1 MNIKGKVLPDKDLY
15 EAILSLNSVE
25 ECRAFFE
32 DICTIS
38 EINAM
43 SQRLEVA
50 KMLSKN
56 SPYSEIVKATH
67 ASSATISR
75 VGRCLNYGDGGYRLV
90 LGKINNQND

>member
-1 MNIKGKVLPDKDLY
+1 MNIKGKIISDKDLY
-15 EAILSLNSVE
+15 NAVLSLKNTE

-32 DICTIS
+32 DLCTVS

-50 KMLSKN
+50 KMLSEN
-56 SPYSEIVKATH
+56 CPYSEIVKATH

-90 LGKINNQND
+90 LDKLKECE

>member
-1 MNIKGKVLPDKDLY
+1 MNIKGKMLPDKDLY
-15 EAILSLNSVE
+15 NAILSLNSVE
-25 ECRAFFE
+25 ECKAFFE
-32 DICTIS
+32 DLCTIS

-50 KMLSKN
+50 KMLSEN

-75 VGRCLNYGDGGYRLV
+75 VGRCLNYGDGGYKLV
-90 LGKINNQND
+90 LNNLKSVE